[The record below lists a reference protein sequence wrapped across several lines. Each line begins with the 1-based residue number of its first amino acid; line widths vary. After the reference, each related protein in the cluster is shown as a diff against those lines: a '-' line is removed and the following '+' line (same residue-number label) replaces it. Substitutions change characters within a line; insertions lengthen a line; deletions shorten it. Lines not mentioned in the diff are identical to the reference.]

1 MSESIF
7 KVGQTVYCLVFGRGK
22 VVRID
27 ENCSH
32 SYPVA
37 VNFEMPGID
46 SHDFYTFDGKLR
58 KAGRRTLYF
67 SEPEII
73 ADELPKF
80 KQKLIGKKVVLFLKY
95 PDPVLTGYVSDETSD
110 FVWINSVGDNG
121 LTIVNAY
128 KKTIVREIHVI
139 EQTISEKDL

>member
-7 KVGQTVYCLVFGRGK
+7 KVGQTVYCLIFGRGK

-67 SEPEII
+67 SEPKII

-80 KQKLIGKKVVLFLKY
+80 EPKLIGKHICFEVDGQIIKGKVEK
-95 PDPVLTGYVSDETSD
+95 ET
-110 FVWINSVGDNG
+110 NE
-121 LTIVNAY
+121 TIAVYIAKASCGVIF
-128 KKTIVREIHVI
+128 KKENIGAIYI
-139 EQTISEKDL
+139 ISEVRFRSEFT

>member
-22 VVRID
+22 VVGID

-37 VNFEMPGID
+37 VNFEIPGID

-67 SEPEII
+67 SEPKII

-80 KQKLIGKKVVLFLKY
+80 EQKFIGKKIVVFFNFAKC
-95 PDPVLTGYVSDETSD
+95 PAIGTVSDETSD
-110 FVWINSVGDNG
+110 FICINS
-121 LTIVNAY
+121 TIDHCKTTVKAY
-128 KKTIVREIHVI
+128 ERTSIKEIHII
-139 EQTISEKDL
+139 EQTISQKDL